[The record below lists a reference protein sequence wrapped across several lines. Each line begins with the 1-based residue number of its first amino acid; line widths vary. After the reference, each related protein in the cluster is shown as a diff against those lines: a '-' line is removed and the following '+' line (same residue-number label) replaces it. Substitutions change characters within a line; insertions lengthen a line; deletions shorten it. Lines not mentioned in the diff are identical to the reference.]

1 MPSETESLALHL
13 VRAPDLP
20 AARSLVERPK
30 PQGISDEKG
39 HYDQSN

>member
-1 MPSETESLALHL
+1 MSATGRYSRGLGRPIFSTMKVS
-13 VRAPDLP
+13 
-20 AARSLVERPK
+20 PK